1 MVNYQTIAKVREKV
15 TEICS
20 EKHFIHHKWY
30 IEYHLNIVEKIS
42 LQLCERYFEADQ
54 LWVLL
59 LVWMHDFEKIVRNGS
74 IYQGTLGKEFLE
86 DLDFFPED
94 IAFIKIVRYT
104 YFLIIMGFS
113 LFYVP
118 HKYKNC
124 YISKLLL
131 DIDIFERKT
140 DIKLVDAKIEIKIVS
155 SADAA
160 AHLIG
165 PFYSI
170 FWWENPNMS
179 IENLRKSNGDKL
191 EKDWNKKVVL
201 PEIRDTYGNHYQFFK
216 KNFEMTI
223 PSIN

>member
-1 MVNYQTIAKVREKV
+1 MVNSQAISKVKEKV
-15 TEICS
+15 VEICS

-30 IEYHLNIVEKIS
+30 IEYHLNIIEKIS
-42 LQLCERYFEADQ
+42 LQLCERYSEADQ

-86 DLDFFPED
+86 DLDFSPED
-94 IAFIKIVRYT
+94 I
-104 YFLIIMGFS
+104 
-113 LFYVP
+113 
-118 HKYKNC
+118 N
-124 YISKLLL
+124 KLLL

-179 IENLRKSNGDKL
+179 VENLRKSNWDKL

-201 PEIRDTYGNHYQFFK
+201 PEIRDTYENHYQFFK
-216 KNFEMTI
+216 KNFEMII
-223 PSIN
+223 PSLN

>member
-1 MVNYQTIAKVREKV
+1 MNIQINNMINYQNVLKVKKKV

-30 IEYHLNIVEKIS
+30 VEYHLNIVEKIS
-42 LQLCERYFEADQ
+42 LQLCEKYAEADQ

-86 DLDFFPED
+86 DLDFSPE
-94 IAFIKIVRYT
+94 
-104 YFLIIMGFS
+104 
-113 LFYVP
+113 
-118 HKYKNC
+118 N
-124 YISKLLL
+124 ISKLLS

-170 FWWENPNMS
+170 FWWENPHES
-179 IENLRKSNGDKL
+179 IENLRKSNWDKL

-201 PEIRDTYGNHYQFFK
+201 SEIIETYENHYQFFK
-216 KNFEMTI
+216 KNFEMII
-223 PSIN
+223 PSLN